1 MGVLY
6 PSVTTFLQDK
16 LLFLIVRTIMGN
28 LGADDLALPEITVIF
43 LYVVAYF
50 FMQCIMSSLNLV
62 SGNEGRGGCNR
73 VHRSGQQPQHGSVL
87 C

>member
-28 LGADDLALPEITVIF
+28 LGADDPALPEITVIF
-43 LYVVAYF
+43 LYVVAYCF
-50 FMQCIMSSLNLV
+50 PVDVYPPGFGVDYPILWQCMMW
-62 SGNEGRGGCNR
+62 
-73 VHRSGQQPQHGSVL
+73 
-87 C
+87 